1 MKILIIKLGALGDV
15 VRTLSIL
22 QGIKENYPDSDIS
35 WVTKNNAIDIFEG
48 NPYVKNIFTIPYK
61 TEEEFDILYN
71 FDIEKEATE
80 LAIKIKAN
88 KKYGFYS
95 EGGYPAAFNLG
106 AEYYLS
112 TIFEDEYKKQS
123 FSIYL
128 NEKDKK
134 YAENFLKINGMNQ
147 NNLIGIHIGSSPRWP
162 SKAWDTG
169 KIIEF
174 IVKLKEKRYN
184 VIVFAGYDDKEK
196 QAEIAREVKKFGL
209 QVFYNNPNNT
219 IKEFASLINL
229 CKKIV
234 CADSLALHISLALK
248 KPTIA
253 LFFCTSPDEVEG
265 YDLLKKIVS
274 PMLKEFFPER
284 MDEYEKELI
293 NSINADTVLE
303 AVLNE

>member
-112 TIFEDEYKKQS
+112 TIFDDELKKNNKKTYQEMKEELFVDS
-123 FSIYL
+123 LMYRMLNQNVVSENYDEFFSYL
-128 NEKDKK
+128 VDGTIPQDTAEPLLMKK
-134 YAENFLKINGMNQ
+134 YPEAYKLYSRMKERVE
-147 NNLIGIHIGSSPRWP
+147 SS
-162 SKAWDTG
+162 
-169 KIIEF
+169 
-174 IVKLKEKRYN
+174 L
-184 VIVFAGYDDKEK
+184 
-196 QAEIAREVKKFGL
+196 
-209 QVFYNNPNNT
+209 
-219 IKEFASLINL
+219 
-229 CKKIV
+229 
-234 CADSLALHISLALK
+234 
-248 KPTIA
+248 
-253 LFFCTSPDEVEG
+253 
-265 YDLLKKIVS
+265 
-274 PMLKEFFPER
+274 
-284 MDEYEKELI
+284 
-293 NSINADTVLE
+293 
-303 AVLNE
+303 

>member
-95 EGGYPAAFNLG
+95 EGGYHAAFNLG

-112 TIFEDEYKKQS
+112 TIFDDELKKNNKKTYQEMIFDAAELKYKKQS

-162 SKAWDTG
+162 SKEWDTG

-196 QAEIAREVKKFGL
+196 QAEIARE
-209 QVFYNNPNNT
+209 
-219 IKEFASLINL
+219 
-229 CKKIV
+229 
-234 CADSLALHISLALK
+234 
-248 KPTIA
+248 
-253 LFFCTSPDEVEG
+253 
-265 YDLLKKIVS
+265 
-274 PMLKEFFPER
+274 
-284 MDEYEKELI
+284 
-293 NSINADTVLE
+293 
-303 AVLNE
+303 